1 MKPTLT
7 RHLAFTAVIA
17 LLALA
22 AAPSGASR
30 ASLGRWDRITFSGP
44 VALPGVVLP
53 AGSYTFEIANP
64 ETSLRVVRVSDRD
77 TGRVYFAGFTRIVP
91 RPVNLPADQLVTL
104 GEAPR
109 GAAMP
114 ITVWYPSGLSRGH
127 QFIYR

>member
-7 RHLAFTAVIA
+7 RQLVFTAAIA

-22 AAPSGASR
+22 AAPSG

-64 ETSLRVVRVSDRD
+64 ETSHRVVRVSRRD
-77 TGRVYFAGFTRIVP
+77 TGRVYFAGFTRMVP
-91 RPVNLPADQLVTL
+91 RPVDLAPDQLLIL

-109 GAAMP
+109 GQAAP
-114 ITVWYPSGLSRGH
+114 INVWYPSGASQGH
-127 QFIYR
+127 QFIYP